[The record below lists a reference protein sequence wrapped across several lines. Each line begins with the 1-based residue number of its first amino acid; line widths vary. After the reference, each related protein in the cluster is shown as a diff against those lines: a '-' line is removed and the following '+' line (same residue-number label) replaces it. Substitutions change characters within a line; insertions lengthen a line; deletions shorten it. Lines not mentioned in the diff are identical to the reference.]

1 MFMSSEPTQ
10 KAQCSIFVED
20 SFDYSHFLP
29 ESEKCSP
36 LHGHTSS
43 VRLELYGR
51 IGQSG
56 MILDFAAVKEALKST
71 LSAFDHKLVT
81 CRKYAVEKQGEGLVE
96 IHYGKY
102 WFTVPADRVFL
113 IEGEGTSEELA
124 LVAAE
129 RLAHSLPSNVESF
142 KITFTEGF
150 GKGSTVSMGL
160 NRA

>member
-1 MFMSSEPTQ
+1 MSSGPPQ

-43 VRLELYGR
+43 VKLELYGG

-56 MILDFAAVKEALKST
+56 MILDFAVAKEVLKST
-71 LSAFDHKLVT
+71 LSTFDHKLIA
-81 CRKYAVEKQGEGLVE
+81 CRKYAVERKNEGLIE

-102 WFTVPADRVFL
+102 RFIVPSDHVFL

-129 RLAHSLPSNVESF
+129 RLARSLPSNVESF
-142 KITFTEGF
+142 RITFTEGL
-150 GKGSTVSMGL
+150 GKGSTISMGL
-160 NRA
+160 KRA